1 MIRAENAR
9 IDDSLL
15 LVYGEIFMDINL
27 EIIWH
32 ALGNYRENCIP
43 EGQDPTY
50 DEEWGDICTQMA
62 WIAEELN
69 QEEDV

>member
-1 MIRAENAR
+1 
-9 IDDSLL
+9 
-15 LVYGEIFMDINL
+15 MDINL